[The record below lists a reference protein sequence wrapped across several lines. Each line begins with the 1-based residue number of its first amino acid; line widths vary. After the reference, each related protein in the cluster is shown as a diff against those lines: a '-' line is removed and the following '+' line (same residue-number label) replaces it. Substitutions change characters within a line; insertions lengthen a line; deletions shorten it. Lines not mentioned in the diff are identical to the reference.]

1 MPDTVTE
8 PKPPQRADLDLAYFR
23 RRLDE
28 EKRLAEET
36 IAGTRRQEGTPALD
50 GDPDAEGDHDNNE
63 GMGTVGH
70 ANRDELSTAD
80 NHPGDIATELQLREQ
95 DSALIANAQEI
106 LGRIT
111 RAYQKI
117 DEGTYGLSDRS
128 GKAIPA
134 ERLEVLPYATL
145 TMPGRGCVTYV
156 VFSGAL
162 CGRFPEPFLR
172 PTNRTEGW
180 VLCSKDPG
188 ITVG

>member
-8 PKPPQRADLDLAYFR
+8 AKPQQRTDLDIAYFR
-23 RRLDE
+23 TRLDD

-36 IAGTRRQEGTPALD
+36 ISGTRRQEGTPALD
-50 GDPDAEGDHDNNE
+50 GNPDAEGDHENNE

-80 NHPGDIATELQLREQ
+80 NHPGDVATEMQIREQ

-106 LGRIT
+106 LSRIA

-128 GKAIPA
+128 GKPIPA

-145 TMPGRGCVTYV
+145 TTDEQEIQEL
-156 VFSGAL
+156 S
-162 CGRFPEPFLR
+162 
-172 PTNRTEGW
+172 
-180 VLCSKDPG
+180 
-188 ITVG
+188 